1 MKNVMI
7 FLNVNIEIDTF
18 VTHREATGRVLG
30 VRDGQD
36 VGLLYCN

>member
-18 VTHREATGRVLG
+18 VTHREATGRVQG
-30 VRDGQD
+30 G
-36 VGLLYCN
+36 